1 MGGLPRRATF
11 FRQLQDEGE
20 LVYFDLGNNFPKP
33 SEQGNLK
40 VSLIHQSLKEMN
52 PSVIL
57 LGPNEWSY
65 GKEFIDPGMP
75 YLLSN
80 GSEKL
85 PYLNDFQTKIGN
97 RTVQVFGYLS
107 PSLVYQ
113 NPNDPP
119 SVFPVD
125 QELLE
130 RWKGTTDE
138 EAWKLLLFRGSQEEL
153 EVFQRSE
160 WFDLIVAGSDNDD
173 ELEQRMAV
181 RTSLGEVPM
190 IPTKGQGIV
199 AGSFNS
205 GKLEARGELEIP
217 ENLGVTWLRSDF
229 DDDPVLKDFFKQ
241 YDDEVKELF
250 FTNLDRMESQRKD
263 SPFIGEAVCAACH
276 SEAAKVWKK
285 SRHAHAFATLKKEGK
300 HFDPECLECHV
311 VGLKPWQPPEDADP
325 QFKKWEGLVGFLSP
339 ELTPHMMNVQCENCH
354 GPARAHLLDPNQKL
368 PVSNPGETCVSCH
381 HGSHS
386 PLFNFE
392 KYWPKIQHK

>member
-80 GSEKL
+80 GSGKL
-85 PYLNDFQTKIGN
+85 PYFDNFQTKIGN
-97 RTVQVFGYLS
+97 RTVQVLGYLS

-130 RWKGTTDE
+130 QWKGATDE

-153 EVFQRSE
+153 ELFQRSE
-160 WFDLIVAGSDNDD
+160 WFDLIVAGSNNDD
-173 ELEQRMAV
+173 ELEQQMAV
-181 RTSLGEVPM
+181 QTSLGEVPM

-229 DDDPVLKDFFKQ
+229 DDVLDTRFMF
-241 YDDEVKELF
+241 
-250 FTNLDRMESQRKD
+250 
-263 SPFIGEAVCAACH
+263 C
-276 SEAAKVWKK
+276 
-285 SRHAHAFATLKKEGK
+285 
-300 HFDPECLECHV
+300 
-311 VGLKPWQPPEDADP
+311 
-325 QFKKWEGLVGFLSP
+325 
-339 ELTPHMMNVQCENCH
+339 
-354 GPARAHLLDPNQKL
+354 
-368 PVSNPGETCVSCH
+368 
-381 HGSHS
+381 
-386 PLFNFE
+386 
-392 KYWPKIQHK
+392 